1 MGCSRGVLSQAG
13 LEPNQIDYIN
23 AHATSTPMGDNL
35 EVLAIK
41 TVFGEHASQLA
52 VSSSKVSE
60 ISANR
65 AIWLVLPEAC
75 IKTSCGRSCG
85 LQFGKANSSGDPCL
99 FLSNRQSIRSDC
111 IYPC

>member
-1 MGCSRGVLSQAG
+1 LIGCPCGLLAQAG

-41 TVFGEHASQLA
+41 SVFGEHASQLA
-52 VSSSKVSE
+52 VSSSKVGE
-60 ISANR
+60 ISGHR

-75 IKTSCGRSCG
+75 IKTSCSRLCG
-85 LQFGKANSSGDPCL
+85 LQFGKTNSSGDPCL
-99 FLSNRQSIRSDC
+99 FLSNT
-111 IYPC
+111 